1 MSELKFDIT
10 GDNTQFL
17 AALKQAQ
24 QGISATID
32 QLSKSGGKVDESMS
46 EAAHK
51 MGSSV
56 QKASTDAKQGVSQLE
71 QEYAR
76 LTSAGSKATTQAGD
90 LKDKIAEQKAVIQQ
104 VKADVRDLQKAY
116 ENAAPGKAQ
125 NEAYAEFKAAQKVL
139 EEEKVIL
146 ASLEDEQKKYE
157 ASTKSLKAQLREMT
171 ERMAQMR
178 IEGKANTEE
187 YKELEK
193 ESAKLADAMADV
205 NRAKKNLAS
214 DTGTFDAMVSGANL
228 AAGAV
233 SAYAG
238 AMEMFGV
245 NTEDAEEAQRGLQA
259 AMAISTGLQN
269 VQNQLQKESAVMLG
283 LTNIQRRASVIAT
296 NLETAAQGKNIVVT
310 KLATIAQAAFNA
322 VAKANPYILLTT
334 ALISVVG
341 ALALFVKGKKDAARA
356 EKEHQAQMAQSKKLL
371 QEQAQRQ
378 KAIAG
383 AAANATAKFI
393 QLQTEWKNLKTIAE
407 KTDFIKKKQSE
418 FDSLGI
424 TITKI
429 STAEKVF
436 ASQTNQFAAAMAAR
450 AIAAAKAAQA
460 VEDYMNFITN
470 KPKTERKYG
479 NVKAGDS
486 YSKLSQEEKTSLT
499 QKGFTGTGGKLSE
512 EAATYIQSQ
521 RHERAKAAMQRQYND
536 NLKKEKELR
545 DKVVKATEEELKANN
560 ALSAMGDK
568 KTGNAGKDSA
578 AEKAKE
584 QQAYNDELRK
594 QTAERSR
601 REKEAELNIAQ
612 YRIDALAEGS
622 KKEIQQIELNLQK
635 ELSAIEKEKEA
646 IIAARE
652 QEARAIWEKANPNAG
667 EKGQNWDNTG
677 KVGKTFELTD
687 TEKQMYEA
695 REKAAQASYS
705 RQIADRLRADAQY
718 AIDYLKEF
726 GTMQEQRY
734 AIEKEY
740 DDKIEQLRKNGA
752 SKYEI
757 RIAEREKA
765 KTLSSYNAQSL
776 AQGIDWS
783 SVMTGVGTMVQS
795 IADATLKKID
805 EYMKT
810 DEYKNLSFA
819 DKESIY
825 KLRSQVSKRASND
838 TRSPFGNAIWKQLAQ
853 DTKAYES
860 SLLRAKKANDEHEK
874 ALEDLKKAEKDY
886 AKAIASGDIAKI
898 NLAAVRKAKAET
910 RVDES
915 GKEVQDAQA
924 QQTQS
929 QQNLVNTTNELDES
943 MNNFMASIQNLTSG
957 SLYGFA
963 NGIAGIIQSFTGV
976 DDEAKKTGNAL
987 SSMKG
992 KVGSWIGA
1000 ILQIIDILGDKP
1012 TEFIEDLF
1020 KKISKAVEAII
1031 RELPE
1036 ILGSVIDGVGDI
1048 IGGALQGITS
1058 WFGLDSES
1066 ERIHRSIEDLIKANK
1081 GLQQSTDN
1089 LTDVMDKESTQDR
1102 LKDYQLIMQNTEQ
1115 KMINAQRGMYKAGDN
1130 SSTWSGSSNHKIN
1143 QAMIDDKDIEIAKM
1157 RGIDT
1162 TGVESD
1168 WARVSKVVGRTI
1180 KSAGDFWT
1188 LTSKEMWMVATYESD
1203 IYQKIKDHADDGKE
1217 NAAQFMDEYIN
1228 YWIELQEQEERY
1240 AEYLTGINF
1249 DTLKNEFVSVIMDMD
1264 ASIDDFADNIKTK
1277 ITKGMLDMIFGLEG
1291 GVNDQLLKLQT
1302 ELADEMKKVKGDA
1315 TKLDKTWFKGWNERM
1330 QDLYN
1335 YAYDQAQGIYSITG
1349 YGDILNQKA
1358 TANDIQSITADQA
1371 DQLIG
1376 RITAMQIAVETSR
1389 GVQAEMAERIT
1400 TGINYLMSINVVGTQ
1415 ANETL
1420 NAILLQHVQSNSY
1433 LEDMTKYSKGMYNE
1447 WGEKLNKITQQLERL

>member
-56 QKASTDAKQGVSQLE
+56 QKASTEAKQGVSQLE

-116 ENAAPGKAQ
+116 ENAAPGQAQ

-193 ESAKLADAMADV
+193 ESAKLADAIADV

-322 VAKANPYILLTT
+322 VAKANPYVLLTT

-578 AEKAKE
+578 AEKAKA
-584 QQAYNDELRK
+584 QKKD
-594 QTAERSR
+594 
-601 REKEAELNIAQ
+601 REKLNEELKALEQSNIDDSIKIREDGTA
-612 YRIDALAEGS
+612 
-622 KKEIQQIELNLQK
+622 KEIAAINNDFNK
-635 ELSAIEKEKEA
+635 KVAAIEKQKAEWKQRNKES
-646 IIAARE
+646 
-652 QEARAIWEKANPNAG
+652 N
-667 EKGQNWDNTG
+667 
-677 KVGKTFELTD
+677 
-687 TEKQMYEA
+687 M
-695 REKAAQASYS
+695 ASL
-705 RQIADRLRADAQY
+705 IADGDDAGLTQKQANALRDAYNQ
-718 AIDYLKEF
+718 AQMERNQLEAAAKKEQKQREREAETEYLKEY
-726 GTMQEQRY
+726 GTFQEQRL
-734 AIEKEY
+734 AIAREY
-740 DDKIEQLRKNGA
+740 DDKIAKLEADGASEIEIKTVQKQKDRALGDFDFEQMKRDIDWEYIFGDLDNVNTETLKVVNEQLREFMDKSKELTPDQIQVVAEAMLKVQDAMDLSTPIATIKRARTEYAAAKKEYDKYAKELAKAQETGDIAGQQKAQKGMLKADQKMTKAKDREKKAYSSLTDEVMNYTEALRAAGDVMGGATKECIDLAASAIEAGVGMANGIKAFGEAAENMERSVAILAIIQAALKAIQMIAKLFGDSADQTLTNYVAAMDTYLNLLKDDINAMNDAMKNNQNTIKDTVKYYQELIELEKKQALGIKSQSQTWLNSGA
-752 SKYEI
+752 SKGFLGIGSSSSEGVK
-757 RIAEREKA
+757 IAKNIKEQLGSSNKEVQAFYQKGYDQLNEYFRKVNGKYASSASDFGRMDFIWKLSDDDLRQLAKDTEALALLGDELGGAVKKYVDAIGEATDALDAKLEAILGVSFEDFYDDFTDMIKNMDNSSADFAKNFGQYLNDALVKNMVADKYKKELEQLWKWAAMAMEGGYLEDNMEYYRNKYQELSEKA
-765 KTLSSYNAQSL
+765 QR
-776 AQGIDWS
+776 
-783 SVMTGVGTMVQS
+783 
-795 IADATLKKID
+795 
-805 EYMKT
+805 E
-810 DEYKNLSFA
+810 
-819 DKESIY
+819 
-825 KLRSQVSKRASND
+825 
-838 TRSPFGNAIWKQLAQ
+838 
-853 DTKAYES
+853 
-860 SLLRAKKANDEHEK
+860 
-874 ALEDLKKAEKDY
+874 AEM
-886 AKAIASGDIAKI
+886 IAKI
-898 NLAAVRKAKAET
+898 
-910 RVDES
+910 
-915 GKEVQDAQA
+915 
-924 QQTQS
+924 
-929 QQNLVNTTNELDES
+929 
-943 MNNFMASIQNLTSG
+943 
-957 SLYGFA
+957 
-963 NGIAGIIQSFTGV
+963 TGV
-976 DDEAKKTGNAL
+976 
-987 SSMKG
+987 
-992 KVGSWIGA
+992 
-1000 ILQIIDILGDKP
+1000 
-1012 TEFIEDLF
+1012 
-1020 KKISKAVEAII
+1020 
-1031 RELPE
+1031 
-1036 ILGSVIDGVGDI
+1036 
-1048 IGGALQGITS
+1048 
-1058 WFGLDSES
+1058 
-1066 ERIHRSIEDLIKANK
+1066 
-1081 GLQQSTDN
+1081 
-1089 LTDVMDKESTQDR
+1089 
-1102 LKDYQLIMQNTEQ
+1102 TEQ
-1115 KMINAQRGMYKAGDN
+1115 SNQEAMANA
-1130 SSTWSGSSNHKIN
+1130 
-1143 QAMIDDKDIEIAKM
+1143 IE
-1157 RGIDT
+1157 
-1162 TGVESD
+1162 
-1168 WARVSKVVGRTI
+1168 
-1180 KSAGDFWT
+1180 
-1188 LTSKEMWMVATYESD
+1188 
-1203 IYQKIKDHADDGKE
+1203 
-1217 NAAQFMDEYIN
+1217 
-1228 YWIELQEQEERY
+1228 
-1240 AEYLTGINF
+1240 
-1249 DTLKNEFVSVIMDMD
+1249 
-1264 ASIDDFADNIKTK
+1264 
-1277 ITKGMLDMIFGLEG
+1277 
-1291 GVNDQLLKLQT
+1291 
-1302 ELADEMKKVKGDA
+1302 
-1315 TKLDKTWFKGWNERM
+1315 
-1330 QDLYN
+1330 
-1335 YAYDQAQGIYSITG
+1335 
-1349 YGDILNQKA
+1349 
-1358 TANDIQSITADQA
+1358 SITADQA